1 MDVLISGKTSFKVEV
16 PYKLI
21 QTGKATPKPLI
32 VYLHGY
38 GQNIVDFEQQFAP
51 FLELEAYHLF
61 IQGPYADLANV
72 KKRGK
77 WGFAWYLYNGK
88 QGSFIKSLEY
98 TSEFIQG
105 IIDNILNYIQVSRI
119 CVLGYSMG
127 AYQAGYFAV
136 SRWKHVNDLILMSG
150 RIKTE
155 AFSNKKLKK
164 ASHINVLATHGL
176 KDEIIKY
183 ETQLKEMETLES
195 LGFSVNIVT
204 FECGHKLTTKMIETG
219 VSFLK
224 KLNYSTVSV

>member
-16 PYKLI
+16 PYKLFH
-21 QTGKATPKPLI
+21 TGRSIPKPLI
-32 VYLHGY
+32 IYLHGY
-38 GQNIVDFEQQFAP
+38 GQNIANFEEQMKP

-61 IQGPYADLANV
+61 IQGPYADLANI

-105 IIDNILNYIQVSRI
+105 IIDNILNYINVTRI
-119 CVLGYSMG
+119 CVIGYSMG

-136 SRWKHVNDLILMSG
+136 SRWKHVNELILMSG
-150 RIKTE
+150 RLKTE

-164 ASHINVLATHGL
+164 ANHINVLATHGQKDDVIDL
-176 KDEIIKY
+176 KAQQKEI
-183 ETQLKEMETLES
+183 ELLKNS
-195 LGFSVNIVT
+195 GFNANIVS
-204 FECGHKLTTKMIETG
+204 FDAGHKLTPKMIETG
-219 VSFLK
+219 VSFLQKLSYK
-224 KLNYSTVSV
+224 KI

>member
-16 PYKLI
+16 PYKLFH
-21 QTGKATPKPLI
+21 TGRSIPKPLI
-32 VYLHGY
+32 IYLHGY
-38 GQNIVDFEQQFAP
+38 SQNIVDFEEQVKP
-51 FLELEAYHLF
+51 FQHLEAYHLF

-105 IIDNILNYIQVSRI
+105 ITDSILNHINVTRI

-127 AYQAGYFAV
+127 AYQAGFFAL
-136 SRWKHVNDLILMSG
+136 SRWKHVNDLILISG

-155 AFSNKKLKK
+155 AFSQKKIKK
-164 ASHINVLATHGL
+164 ANHINVLAIHGS
-176 KDEIIKY
+176 KDEIV
-183 ETQLKEMETLES
+183 ELKSQQKEVEVLNNNGFKTSFITLE
-195 LGFSVNIVT
+195 T
-204 FECGHKLTTKMIETG
+204 GHKLTPKMLEAG
-219 VSFLK
+219 VSFLQKSGYK
-224 KLNYSTVSV
+224 KI